1 MRIIFIYLLIFSC
14 SNIDTNKGTID
25 QIPVPTSIVSFF
37 ENKPE
42 IIRLDSSYSSEIEI
56 WTQMI
61 NFTEKF
67 SDLIDNEINHKS
79 KIKSLSIELKK
90 INLFTFDFAA
100 CIAIFFVPKTFI
112 FSNSS

>member
-14 SNIDTNKGTID
+14 SNVDTNKGTID

-37 ENKPE
+37 EKPE
-42 IIRLDSSYSSEIEI
+42 INKTRFQLYIRNRV

-79 KIKSLSIELKK
+79 KIKSLVQNWKK
-90 INLFTFDFAA
+90 
-100 CIAIFFVPKTFI
+100 
-112 FSNSS
+112 